1 LTALPVFAIEVP
13 IELPAAAPLE
23 ACEPR
28 ELKGFHADD
37 EAQPLR
43 LIPKTINPPKICFRA
58 PLAAARQRVGRSV
71 LHAFRL
77 SCIILS
83 SRTID
88 TIPVSFHSAFHR
100 RRLERTRKRLWN

>member
-1 LTALPVFAIEVP
+1 M
-13 IELPAAAPLE
+13 ELPTAAPLE

-28 ELKGFHADD
+28 PLKGFHADED
-37 EAQPLR
+37 AQPLR
-43 LIPKTINPPKICFRA
+43 PIPKTTSPPKICLRA
-58 PLAAARQRVGRSV
+58 PLAAALQRVGQCV

-100 RRLERTRKRLWN
+100 RRLERTRKRLWK